1 MWFLFVY
8 KISKLI
14 YISVNLHSTFGFS
27 LSGSDRIAHAT
38 ERRVCVWDAH
48 VSPHPIRL
56 PSEPSTNHTALWQ
69 GEWHLKAPKYTHI
82 IYKSMHI
89 FNILLHQRQQL
100 GKMSI
105 SFFQKTSNPPE
116 CENCSNLA
124 PPCVQPQYSTCTLL
138 SKYALFFFSTL
149 SMLLCFSVS
158 TKAAGTQ
165 TPQPS
170 GHGATDTGWQQ
181 RLWGQVRGEGT
192 DAWKLFRLMCLFK
205 TRLPLQCN
213 RKPWAVFWHQR
224 HTGRRRSF
232 SLGWPGGDGPA
243 RGDLRHPERSELQ
256 RAGLTVRDTQPRPL
270 QLRQHRL
277 HLTCKAWIRSLL
289 SHTSKRCW
297 TGHLSMTQ
305 PTTNMPHS
313 LKTKMLCIMCSNSGI
328 FFPHVIF
335 YTK

>member
-1 MWFLFVY
+1 MLLTKTCKYLTQTKYHSKFGLKNLLSSKVSLCSIKYMRFLFVY

-14 YISVNLHSTFGFS
+14 HISVNLHSTFGFS

-69 GEWHLKAPKYTHI
+69 GEWHLKAPKYIHI

-138 SKYALFFFSTL
+138 SKYALFFFYT
-149 SMLLCFSVS
+149 FY
-158 TKAAGTQ
+158 AA
-165 TPQPS
+165 
-170 GHGATDTGWQQ
+170 
-181 RLWGQVRGEGT
+181 
-192 DAWKLFRLMCLFK
+192 LF
-205 TRLPLQCN
+205 
-213 RKPWAVFWHQR
+213 
-224 HTGRRRSF
+224 F
-232 SLGWPGGDGPA
+232 SLDQGGRHANTPA
-243 RGDLRHPERSELQ
+243 IRTRSNRHRMTTTPMRTGERRGNGCMEAFPFN
-256 RAGLTVRDTQPRPL
+256 V
-270 QLRQHRL
+270 
-277 HLTCKAWIRSLL
+277 SL
-289 SHTSKRCW
+289 
-297 TGHLSMTQ
+297 
-305 PTTNMPHS
+305 
-313 LKTKMLCIMCSNSGI
+313 
-328 FFPHVIF
+328 
-335 YTK
+335 